1 MALASVVS
9 ASPLQNSAPK
19 GAVFRVD
26 VNYGSGYAPFVEVYT
41 NAHQV
46 NALSVFLSSER
57 SEMIVRIPHALGD
70 EFVAKFIRV
79 DNNTVKYYKETGAE
93 VFFRITC

>member
-1 MALASVVS
+1 M
-9 ASPLQNSAPK
+9 
-19 GAVFRVD
+19 D

-46 NALSVFLSSER
+46 NALSVFLSSGR
-57 SEMIVRIPHALGD
+57 SEMIVRVPHALGG